1 MSSLHLVHSS
11 QGCERASRLSG
22 ADDDIVLMGDA
33 VYGEIEGAYALQD
46 DVIARGL
53 SHSKQV
59 TYSELV
65 DLSLRHDKVVSW
77 P

>member
-1 MSSLHLVHSS
+1 
-11 QGCERASRLSG
+11 
-22 ADDDIVLMGDA
+22 MGDA

-59 TYSELV
+59 AYSELV
-65 DLSLRHDKVVSW
+65 DLSLKHDKVVSW

>member
-1 MSSLHLVHSS
+1 MSSLHLVYSS
-11 QGCERASRLSG
+11 QGCERASRLSSAG
-22 ADDDIVLMGDA
+22 DDIVLMGDA
-33 VYGEIEGAYALQD
+33 VYGEIESAYALQD
-46 DVIARGL
+46 DVSARGV

-65 DLSLRHDKVVSW
+65 DLSLKHDKVVSW